1 VGIEINNK
9 NGEKMMQVFHAK
21 EFGDNTKG
29 YTKVAEVNVDTINKA
44 FHLTNNID
52 GSWSRGPEFQYNG
65 VHGWET
71 VTNSDF
77 SDLVTVTTD
86 LPISKKTGEV
96 MGLRSTSSGD
106 VIFDGNKYWFLVPLG
121 AGRTGPV
128 YKTHGKTVAI
138 DNFDIDG
145 FIYDDKEVA

>member
-1 VGIEINNK
+1 MCIIQYISYVGIEIKNK

-96 MGLRSTSSGD
+96 MGLRSTSSG
-106 VIFDGNKYWFLVPLG
+106 
-121 AGRTGPV
+121 RS
-128 YKTHGKTVAI
+128 
-138 DNFDIDG
+138 
-145 FIYDDKEVA
+145 